1 MAAFHTCPRG
11 HQSSESDFCSECGAK
26 IQGAPVASAS
36 GHPNSASSNCPD
48 CGAPVPTDGS
58 VFCEICGYN
67 FSTGAHGQIPL
78 NDQPPAP
85 APLPMSPTTAPDPP
99 PSVEPVAAAVGT
111 ATVPAI
117 IELTVTVD
125 PSLREPNSPEPPASS
140 APQTISL
147 DKPVALIGRRSET
160 RAIFPEIALDL
171 DTAVSHRHAILSRS
185 ADGGITLR
193 DIGSA
198 NGTRLNNRE
207 LPPMT
212 DVAVHDGD
220 QLTLGHWTR
229 ILVKAKA

>member
-1 MAAFHTCPRG
+1 MAAFHVCPNG
-11 HQSSESDFCSECGAK
+11 HQSSESDFCSECGARIK
-26 IQGAPVASAS
+26 GAPTTNGEAKSTAAV
-36 GHPNSASSNCPD
+36 CPD

-67 FSTGAHGQIPL
+67 YSTGAHGQIAMQTEAARPAVMTPAAL
-78 NDQPPAP
+78 AEPIPSAESAPPI
-85 APLPMSPTTAPDPP
+85 
-99 PSVEPVAAAVGT
+99 AA
-111 ATVPAI
+111 

-125 PSLREPNSPEPPASS
+125 PTLREPNSPEPPAGS
-140 APQTISL
+140 APQTIAL

-160 RAIFPEIALDL
+160 RAIFPEVALDL

-185 ADGGITLR
+185 PDGAITLR

-198 NGTRLNNRE
+198 NGTRLNNRD

-220 QLTLGHWTR
+220 QVTLGHWTR
-229 ILVKAKA
+229 ILVKAKS